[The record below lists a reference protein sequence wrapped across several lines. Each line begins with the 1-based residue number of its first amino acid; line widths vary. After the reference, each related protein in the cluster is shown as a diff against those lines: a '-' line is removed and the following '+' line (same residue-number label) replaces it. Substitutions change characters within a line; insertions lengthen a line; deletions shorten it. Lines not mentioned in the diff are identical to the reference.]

1 MREMMHVWIP
11 GVLDDAVEARQA
23 RWAAAGVTWEIV
35 RSPATDKP
43 ATSLRAEAPT
53 AVAELTLW
61 VSGEADLTH
70 AGLVPVVTELSVE
83 HYEITSAL
91 GLAGCLDDFETVL
104 GIRR

>member
-1 MREMMHVWIP
+1 VDLSL
-11 GVLDDAVEARQA
+11 LDDAVEARRA

-35 RSPATDKP
+35 RGLATNKP
-43 ATSLRAEAPT
+43 STSLRAEAPT

-70 AGLVPVVTELSVE
+70 AGLVPAITEPSVQQ
-83 HYEITSAL
+83 YEITSEI
-91 GLAGCLDDFETVL
+91 GLARCLNDFETLL